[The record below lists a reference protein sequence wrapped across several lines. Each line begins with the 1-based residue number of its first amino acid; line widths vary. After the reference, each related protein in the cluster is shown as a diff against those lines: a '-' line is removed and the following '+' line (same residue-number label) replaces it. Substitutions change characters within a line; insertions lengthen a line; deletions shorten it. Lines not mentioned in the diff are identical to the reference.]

1 MKVAIA
7 NFKGE
12 VPRLSAQALP
22 INGSRQALN
31 SRLLSANLE
40 SWKNFELA
48 ESLCKTPPVVTIF
61 LMDDQYWLQWTQ
73 SELASD
79 AHQVDV
85 ARSTIAGDTTFRV
98 FLTGLDVP
106 RWTNESLT
114 TDGSGCYPR
123 ATRVL
128 GVINPS
134 SAPTTES
141 STTVGTGITPAVDVA
156 DDGTQYS
163 SWSPVGTVSGGGVE
177 RYAVED
183 AVTGNPA
190 PSYYFVAYNTPI
202 NAYMLRDFG
211 VGGSVNIMMQA
222 DIQIAQTNLAG
233 AYSGGIRI
241 GTDSSGTGPSFTVY
255 SNGGGTCF
263 IALSQAV
270 GVTGDSV
277 LSSLPVT
284 PIGIGSWF
292 KLRLQVTR
300 NANGSASL
308 VGTLLQDDGIT
319 VIGTVSATGQ
329 INGGFGMLSTANNTA
344 TQATIIRFD
353 NIICQASG
361 AFNDPTDD
369 FNTNYV
375 YTFVN
380 SIGEESGPSEPS
392 ETIVKDNGTT
402 VTVTMPTTVP
412 TGYDYDVQTKRIYRA
427 VTEAG
432 GTVYKF
438 VAEIALATAT
448 YDDTLTNAQL
458 GETLTTDG
466 YELPPTDLRSIIA
479 LPNNIYA
486 GISGNQLCLSAQGA
500 PHAWPVANRYATDF
514 PPVRLGAIDA
524 TVVIATE
531 GFPYLASG
539 NDPSVFSMNKLE
551 VPQGCISYRSMGY
564 LKGVGVL
571 YASAD
576 GLIAVAG
583 TGQVTNVTA
592 ALFSRKE
599 WQRLN
604 PETMIG
610 AIQDDRYFGFYI
622 DEDGNKR
629 GLMVEATADGF
640 GVVTLGF
647 HATAVYSDTVN
658 DKLYL
663 VLDEN
668 NPPAIGTA
676 TGQYSVDGGD
686 IYAFD
691 AYEGGT
697 PGGYSLLLPQSW
709 LSKKF
714 LMPHPNCFRYCTV
727 KADDYDNLYVE
738 FLADGE
744 VYYGRTVT
752 SEDAFVLPDSGL
764 AKYFSVKIYGTSSV
778 ETIQV
783 ADDVAEFE

>member
-1 MKVAIA
+1 MKIAIST
-7 NFKGE
+7 FRGE
-12 VPRLSAQALP
+12 VPRISPQALP
-22 INGSRQALN
+22 NNSAVAAINA
-31 SRLLSANLE
+31 RLLSGDAE
-40 SWKNFELA
+40 SWKNFELTEA
-48 ESLCKTPPVVTIF
+48 LCKTPPMNTIF

-73 SELASD
+73 SELDTGAY
-79 AHQVDV
+79 QVDV
-85 ARSTIAGDTTFRV
+85 ARSTIAGDTSFRI

-106 RWTNESLT
+106 RYTNLT
-114 TDGSGCYPR
+114 LATTGGPCYPQ

-128 GVINPS
+128 GVINPTE
-134 SAPTTES
+134 APTTTS
-141 STTVGTGITPAVDVA
+141 FASTGTGISPPVNVN
-156 DDGTQYS
+156 DDGTQYA
-163 SWSPVGTVSGGGVE
+163 SWSPVGLVSGGGVE
-177 RYAVED
+177 RYAVQD
-183 AVTGNPA
+183 TITGNPA

-211 VGGSVNIMMQA
+211 VGGAVNIMMQS

-241 GTDSSGTGPSFTVY
+241 GTDSSGTGPAFTVY
-255 SNGGGTCF
+255 STGGGTCF

-277 LSSLPVT
+277 LTSLAVT

-292 KLRLQVTR
+292 KLKLEITR
-300 NANGSASL
+300 NADGSCAM
-308 VGTLLQDDGIT
+308 VGTLLQDDGIS
-319 VIGTVSATGQ
+319 VVGTVSATGQ
-329 INGGFGMLSTANNTA
+329 VNGGFGMLAIANSTA
-344 TQATIIRFD
+344 TQAVIVRFD

-369 FNTNYV
+369 FNTSYV

-380 SIGEESGPSEPS
+380 SLGEESGPSEPS
-392 ETIVKDNGTT
+392 ATIVKDNGTT
-402 VTVTMPTTVP
+402 VTVTTPTTVP

-458 GETLTTDG
+458 GEVLTTED
-466 YELPPTDLRSIIA
+466 YALPPTDLRSIIA
-479 LPNNIYA
+479 LPNDIYA

-500 PHAWPVANRYATDF
+500 PHAWPVGNRYATDF
-514 PPVRLGAIDA
+514 LPVRLGAIDA

-551 VPQGCISYRSMGY
+551 VPQGCISYRSLAY
-564 LKGVGVL
+564 LKGTGVI

-583 TGQVTNVTA
+583 TGQVINLTES
-592 ALFSRKE
+592 LFSRKE
-599 WQRLN
+599 WQALN
-604 PETMIG
+604 PETIIG
-610 AIQDDRYFGFYI
+610 AVQDDRYFGFYI
-622 DEDGNKR
+622 DNDANKR
-629 GLMVEATADGF
+629 GFMIEAAENGF
-640 GVVTLGF
+640 GVATLYF
-647 HATAVYSDTVN
+647 HPTAIFTDTLT

-663 VLDEN
+663 VLDQN
-668 NPPAIGTA
+668 DPPVVGSAG
-676 TGQYSVDGGD
+676 GQFVVDGGD

-691 AYEGGT
+691 NYEGGT
-697 PGGYSLLLPQSW
+697 PSGYSLLLPYSW

-714 LMPHPNCFRYCTV
+714 LLPYPNCFRYCTV
-727 KADDYDNLYVE
+727 KARDYDSLFAE
-738 FLADGE
+738 FLGDGT
-744 VYYGRTVT
+744 VYHSQYVGD
-752 SEDAFVLPDSGL
+752 SDAFVLPDTT
-764 AKYFSVKIYGTSSV
+764 AKYFSVRLSGTSSV
-778 ETIQV
+778 EQIQV

>member
-7 NFKGE
+7 NFRGE
-12 VPRLSAQALP
+12 VPRLSPQALP
-22 INGSRQALN
+22 VNASREAVN
-31 SRLLSANLE
+31 CRLLSADLE
-40 SWKNFELA
+40 SWKNFELT

-61 LMDDQYWLQWTQ
+61 QMDDQYWLQWTQ
-73 SELASD
+73 SELDSD
-79 AHQVDV
+79 AYQVDV
-85 ARSTIAGDTTFRV
+85 ARSTIAGDTTFRI

-106 RWTNESLT
+106 RWTNESLAT
-114 TDGSGCYPR
+114 TGSGCYPI

-128 GVINPS
+128 GVINPVT
-134 SAPTTES
+134 APTTTS
-141 STTVGTGITPAVDVA
+141 ATGGTPAVNIQ
-156 DDGTQYS
+156 DDGTQFS
-163 SWSPVGTVSGGGVE
+163 SWVVVGAIATTTQV
-177 RYAVED
+177 RYFIQD
-183 AVTGNPA
+183 TITGNPA
-190 PSYYFVAYNTPI
+190 PSYYSEARLSPTI
-202 NAYMLRDFG
+202 AYMLRDFG
-211 VGGSVNIMMQA
+211 VGGSVNISMQS
-222 DIQIAQTNLAG
+222 DFQIAQATTGNLYA
-233 AYSGGIRI
+233 AGIRI
-241 GTDSSGTGPSFTVY
+241 GTDPNGTGPAMSVTRQGDGNTYV
-255 SNGGGTCF
+255 
-263 IALSQAV
+263 IAAMSTGFDAQSLLSQTVIAA
-270 GVTGDSV
+270 
-277 LSSLPVT
+277 LA
-284 PIGIGSWF
+284 IGTWY
-292 KLRLQVTR
+292 KMRLELTR
-300 NANGSASL
+300 NPDGSCAMVCKVL
-308 VGTLLQDDGIT
+308 NDAGDT
-319 VIGTVSATGQ
+319 VLGQTSATGQ
-329 INGGFGMLSTANNTA
+329 INGPYGLLAHANA
-344 TQATIIRFD
+344 SAGTIVSVVRFD
-353 NIICQASG
+353 NIVVQASG

-392 ETIVKDNGTT
+392 ATIVKDNGTT
-402 VTVTMPTTVP
+402 VTVTTPTSAP

-432 GTVYKF
+432 TTVYKF

-448 YDDTLTNAQL
+448 YDDLLTNAQL

-551 VPQGCISYRSMGY
+551 VPQGCVSYRSLAY
-564 LKGVGVL
+564 LKGTGVI

-583 TGQVTNVTA
+583 TGQVINLTES
-592 ALFSRKE
+592 LFSRKE
-599 WQRLN
+599 WQQLN

-610 AIQDDRYFGFYI
+610 CVQDDRYFGFYI
-622 DEDGNKR
+622 DEDAVKG
-629 GLMVEATADGF
+629 GLMIEARESGF
-640 GVVTLGF
+640 GKVTLGF
-647 HATAVYSDTVN
+647 HATATYSDTVS

-668 NPPAIGTA
+668 NVPSIGSA
-676 TGQYSVDGGD
+676 GGQYVVDGGD

-697 PGGYSLLLPQSW
+697 PSGYTLLLPQSW

-714 LMPHPNCFRYCTV
+714 LMPYPNCFRYCTV
-727 KADDYDNLYVE
+727 KAQDYDDLYVE
-738 FLADGE
+738 FLADGV
-744 VYYGRTVT
+744 VYYGRSVT
-752 SEDAFVLPDSGL
+752 SEDAFVLPDSGGA
-764 AKYFSVKIYGTSSV
+764 AKFFSVKIYGTSSV
-778 ETIQV
+778 ESVQV
-783 ADDVAEFE
+783 ADDVNEFE

>member
-1 MKVAIA
+1 MKVAVA

-12 VPRLSAQALP
+12 VPRLSPQALP
-22 INGSRQALN
+22 INGSQGAVN
-31 SRLLSANLE
+31 SRLLSADVE
-40 SWKNFELA
+40 SWKNFELTEA
-48 ESLCKTPPVVTIF
+48 LCKTPPVVTIF

-79 AHQVDV
+79 AYQVDV
-85 ARSTIAGDTTFRV
+85 ARSTIAGDTTFRI

-114 TDGSGCYPR
+114 TSGGGCYPR

-128 GVINPS
+128 GVVNPV
-134 SAPTTES
+134 SAPTTTS
-141 STTVGTGITPAVDVA
+141 ATGGTPAINVT
-156 DDGTQYS
+156 DDGSQYG

-177 RYAVED
+177 RYAVPD

-211 VGGSVNIMMQA
+211 VGGAVNIMMQS

-255 SNGGGTCF
+255 SNGAGTCF

-277 LSSLPVT
+277 LSSLAVT

-292 KLRLQVTR
+292 KLKLEVTR
-300 NANGSASL
+300 NADGSAAL
-308 VGTLLQDDGIT
+308 VGTLLQNDGVT

-329 INGGFGMLSTANNTA
+329 VSGGFGMLSTANNTN
-344 TQATIIRFD
+344 TQATIVRFD

-369 FNTNYV
+369 YNTNYV

-380 SIGEESGPSEPS
+380 SIGEESGPSDPS
-392 ETIVKDNGTT
+392 LTIVKDNGTT
-402 VTVTMPTTVP
+402 VTITTPTSVP

-448 YDDTLTNAQL
+448 YADSLTNAQL

-500 PHAWPVANRYATDF
+500 PHAWPVGNRYATDY

-551 VPQGCISYRSMGY
+551 VPQGCISYRSLAY
-564 LKGVGVL
+564 LKGTGVI

-583 TGQVTNVTA
+583 TGQVTNLTA

-599 WQRLN
+599 WQQLN

-610 AIQDDRYFGFYI
+610 CVQDDRYFGFYI
-622 DEDGNKR
+622 DEDGQKR
-629 GLMVEATADGF
+629 GLMIEASADGF
-640 GVVTLGF
+640 GKVTLGF

-658 DKLYL
+658 DKLFL

-668 NPPAIGTA
+668 SVPTVGSAG
-676 TGQYSVDGGD
+676 GQYVVDGGD

-714 LMPHPNCFRYCTV
+714 LMPYPNCFRYCTV
-727 KADDYDNLYVE
+727 KARSYADLYVE
-738 FLADGE
+738 FLANGE
-744 VYYGRTVT
+744 VYYGRYVY
-752 SEDAFVLPDSGL
+752 SEDAFVLPDIADDGT
-764 AKYFSVKIYGTSSV
+764 AKYFSVRIYGTSSV
-778 ETIQV
+778 ESIQV
-783 ADDVAEFE
+783 ADDVDEFE

>member
-7 NFKGE
+7 NFRGE
-12 VPRLSAQALP
+12 VPRLSPQALP
-22 INGSRQALN
+22 LNGSQAAIN
-31 SRLLSANLE
+31 CRLLSADLE
-40 SWKNFELA
+40 AWKNFELTEA
-48 ESLCKTPPVVTIF
+48 LCKTPPVVTIF
-61 LMDDQYWLQWTQ
+61 LMDNQYWLQWTQ

-79 AHQVDV
+79 AYQVDV
-85 ARSTIAGDTTFRV
+85 ARSTIAGDTTFRI

-106 RWTNESLT
+106 RYTNLSLT
-114 TDGSGCYPR
+114 TGGSGCYPR

-128 GVINPS
+128 GVINPVT
-134 SAPTTES
+134 APTTTS
-141 STTVGTGITPAVDVA
+141 ATGGTPAINVT
-156 DDGTQYS
+156 DDGSQYS
-163 SWSPVGTVSGGGVE
+163 SWAPVGVVSTATVI
-177 RYAVED
+177 RYAVPD
-183 AVTGNPA
+183 DVTGNPA
-190 PSYYFVAYNTPI
+190 PSYYFAAMQTPI

-211 VGGSVNIMMQA
+211 VGGSVNIMMQS
-222 DIQIAQTNLAG
+222 DVQLAQASVFN
-233 AYSGGIRI
+233 AYSAGIRI
-241 GTDSSGTGPSFTVY
+241 GTDSSGTGPALTVY
-255 SNGGGTCF
+255 SDGVTGYL
-263 IALSQAV
+263 ALSMAV

-277 LSSLPVT
+277 LSTVT
-284 PIGIGSWF
+284 TTTLGIGTWY
-292 KLRLQVTR
+292 KLKLSITR
-300 NANGSASL
+300 NADGSAAFT
-308 VGTLLQDDGIT
+308 GQLLDNASAVIAT
-319 VIGTVSATGQ
+319 VTATGQ
-329 INGGFGMLSTANNTA
+329 ISGGFGMLSTANNSAGLTA
-344 TQATIIRFD
+344 TILRFD
-353 NIICQASG
+353 NIIVQSSG

-380 SIGEESGPSEPS
+380 SIGEESGPSNPS

-402 VTVTMPTTVP
+402 VTITTPTSVP

-448 YDDTLTNAQL
+448 YADSLTNAQL

-500 PHAWPVANRYATDF
+500 PHAWPVTNRYATDY

-551 VPQGCISYRSMGY
+551 VPQGCISYRSMAY
-564 LKGVGVL
+564 LKGTGVI

-583 TGQVTNVTA
+583 TGQVINLTA
-592 ALFSRKE
+592 ALFSRRE
-599 WQRLN
+599 WQQLN

-610 AIQDDRYFGFYI
+610 CVQDDRYFGFFI
-622 DEDGNKR
+622 DEDANKR
-629 GLMVEATADGF
+629 GLLIEASADGF
-640 GVVTLGF
+640 GKVTLNF

-658 DKLYL
+658 DKLFL

-668 NPPAIGTA
+668 NVPTVGSGG
-676 TGQYSVDGGD
+676 GQYTVDGGD

-697 PGGYSLLLPQSW
+697 PGGYTLRLPRSW

-714 LMPHPNCFRYCTV
+714 LLPYPNCFRYCSV
-727 KADDYDNLYVE
+727 KAQDYADVYVE
-738 FLADGE
+738 FLADGV
-744 VYYGRTVT
+744 VYYGRTVS
-752 SEDAFVLPDSGL
+752 SEDAFVLPDL
-764 AKYFSVKIYGTSSV
+764 DQAAKYFSVRLFGTSAV

>member
-22 INGSRQALN
+22 INGSREAIN

-134 SAPTTES
+134 SAPTTTS
-141 STTVGTGITPAVDVA
+141 ATGGTPAINVT
-156 DDGTQYS
+156 DDGTQYT
-163 SWSPVGTVSGGGVE
+163 SWSPVGVVNTATVI
-177 RYAVED
+177 RYAVPD
-183 AVTGNPA
+183 DITGNPA
-190 PSYYFVAYNTPI
+190 PSYYFAAMQTPI

-211 VGGSVNIMMQA
+211 VGGAVNIMMQA
-222 DIQIAQTNLAG
+222 DVQIAQANLAG
-233 AYSGGIRI
+233 DYSAGIRI
-241 GTDSSGTGPSFTVY
+241 GTDSSGTGPALTVFK
-255 SNGGGTCF
+255 SGTTTA
-263 IALSQAV
+263 ISLSMAV

-277 LSSLPVT
+277 LSTVAIAAPA
-284 PIGIGSWF
+284 IGTWY
-292 KLRLQVTR
+292 KLKIQITR
-300 NANGSASL
+300 NADGSASL
-308 VGTLLQDDGIT
+308 TGTMYLDDGVTVVGTT
-319 VIGTVSATGQ
+319 SATGQ
-329 INGGFGMLSTANNTA
+329 INGGFGMLATANNAAGLTA
-344 TQATIIRFD
+344 TIVRFD

-402 VTVTMPTTVP
+402 VTITTPTSPP
-412 TGYDYDVQTKRIYRA
+412 TGFDYDIQTKRIYRA

-714 LMPHPNCFRYCTV
+714 LIPHPNCFRYCTV